1 MLSRDHALTPS
12 TCPTTNSR
20 TLSPIAVAVAVAGLF
35 AASGARYGSGK
46 AGASFFPPVLTE
58 GQGPR
63 NFLLA
68 LGISV
73 AASFLGKVEGQKGSW
88 EQWM

>member
-1 MLSRDHALTPS
+1 M
-12 TCPTTNSR
+12 
-20 TLSPIAVAVAVAGLF
+20 
-35 AASGARYGSGK
+35 AASGARYGSGS
-46 AGASFFPPVLTE
+46 ASFFPPALTE

-68 LGISV
+68 LGV
-73 AASFLGKVEGQKGSW
+73 FVGAAFLGKVEGQKGSW